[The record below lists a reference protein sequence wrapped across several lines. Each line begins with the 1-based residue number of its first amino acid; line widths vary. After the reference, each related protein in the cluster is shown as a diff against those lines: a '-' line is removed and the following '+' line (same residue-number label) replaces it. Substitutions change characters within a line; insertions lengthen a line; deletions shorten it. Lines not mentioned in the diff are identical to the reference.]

1 MLDSALLQTNFVGRD
16 GFIWWIGRVA
26 DPAVWKNSSTDNR
39 KGWAYRCKVR
49 IIGYHPFDESVM
61 SEEDLPWA
69 HVMVDPNSGA
79 GQSNVG
85 TKSKMQ
91 GGETVF
97 GFFLDGEEAQQ
108 PVIFGALARAN
119 NLELG
124 PRNTGSSISESD
136 NVGAEANA
144 CLLYTSPSPRD

>member
-61 SEEDLPWA
+61 PEDDLPWA

-79 GQSNVG
+79 GMACVG
-85 TKSKMQ
+85 SRH
-91 GGETVF
+91 GGAHCRLT
-97 GFFLDGEEAQQ
+97 GY
-108 PVIFGALARAN
+108 PALAHACCM
-119 NLELG
+119 LASLSLWELVLC
-124 PRNTGSSISESD
+124 R
-136 NVGAEANA
+136 V
-144 CLLYTSPSPRD
+144 